1 MNCVHR
7 ASVSIIFIFFY
18 NRSSSVDHL
27 FLQSTPSWPLASSVS
42 RAHLTVSYVQSRNRA
57 MLCRHEVMEAQCS
70 FGDTMVPLEEYMG
83 GERKGLRKKEGL
95 VWRKNREINMKK
107 MKM

>member
-1 MNCVHR
+1 
-7 ASVSIIFIFFY
+7 
-18 NRSSSVDHL
+18 
-27 FLQSTPSWPLASSVS
+27 
-42 RAHLTVSYVQSRNRA
+42 